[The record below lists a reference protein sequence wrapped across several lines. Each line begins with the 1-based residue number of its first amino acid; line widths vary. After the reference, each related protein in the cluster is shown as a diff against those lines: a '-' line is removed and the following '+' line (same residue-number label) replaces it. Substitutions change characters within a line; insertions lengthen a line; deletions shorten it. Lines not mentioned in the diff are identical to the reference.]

1 MSWQLGWRF
10 LLILGLSCQI
20 HANLNQAWR
29 LHFEQVEVGGSS
41 NSLRPGLHVGT
52 ATFSGPSVGLP
63 QAFNL
68 LENTLSRATVLVGH
82 ELLVALQHFQS
93 SQTTR

>member
-1 MSWQLGWRF
+1 MRVGIKL
-10 LLILGLSCQI
+10 
-20 HANLNQAWR
+20 
-29 LHFEQVEVGGSS
+29 GGSIS
-41 NSLRPGLHVGT
+41 NKLRLAALRILCAPRCHGHSHVFR
-52 ATFSGPSVGLP
+52 AIRLP

-68 LENTLSRATVLVGH
+68 LENTLSRATVLVDH